1 MTERIIIGIDILNR
15 GLLRNADKRN
25 LKNSTYDL
33 TIGEIVPVGRQ
44 NVLSRSRSNGGLDM
58 YFIEPREMV
67 FILSKE
73 EFELP
78 ATVTGL
84 ASLRTTFTKEGLL
97 ALNVGF
103 IDPFFKGPI
112 STALLNFS
120 DRPVEI
126 RAGDKF
132 FRVMFFEHA
141 DVSEFRPDID
151 ESINKERYIRDL
163 EKKAYSEFPQTYLNA
178 PRLDDK
184 FYRENFTLLVKQGA
198 LHTWVGRLILVAV
211 AALIWQ
217 TYEDVFRFA
226 KSFFPWVSAI
236 FDTIKSN

>member
-1 MTERIIIGIDILNR
+1 MAGQIIVGDDILNR
-15 GLLRNADKRN
+15 GLLRKADQGN

-33 TIGEIVPVGRQ
+33 TIGEIVPVGQQ
-44 NVLSRSRSNGGLDM
+44 NVLSRRKPDGGVDM

-126 RAGDKF
+126 RTGDKF

-141 DVSEFRPDID
+141 DVTKFKPETD
-151 ESINKERYIRDL
+151 ESVRKEEYIREL

-178 PRLDDK
+178 PRLDDA
-184 FYRENFTLLVKQGA
+184 FYRENFLLLMKQGL
-198 LHTWVGRLILVAV
+198 LHTWPGRIVIL
-211 AALIWQ
+211 ALMVLLYQ
-217 TYEDVFRFA
+217 T
-226 KSFFPWVSAI
+226 FPDLLKLWKW
-236 FDTIKSN
+236 IKDLLP